1 MRGSRS
7 TIPAVLA
14 CLAVATTSV
23 LSVRVDP
30 VDAAPTGPDL
40 TWMTVV
46 NNLDTMP
53 GSDSTFNSYNQP
65 SVNEA
70 GLVVFRARA
79 KGGMGA
85 ETGDLAPGIAAMG
98 PGMGPPHGIY
108 LADLGADGEI
118 LRVVDRTMLAPAPNN
133 QDATFIEYPAF
144 PRIDGDSGTFAFRG
158 NTQPVWQTGEDD
170 DDLAGTTG
178 IFADVGELVTAASK
192 LGALSGPDGVPGFS
206 VYAVPGLAVPT
217 SFEVFPGTPSPLER
231 AVFFKANYTEDG
243 VPRTGVF
250 ARDLEAKALGGGSA
264 VRAIAMSG
272 RTTIPG
278 SQVAFGS
285 LAAPSAAGDLVVF
298 VGYDDEASPTLGGI
312 FVTGAG
318 STSNIVT
325 LVGIG
330 DAVPDGRGKPTSDR
344 FARFGEGLS
353 FDGRYVAF
361 WGAWG
366 EDARTVEVV
375 CPTEGNKARQAYCIA
390 QAPDPVPPGIY
401 EQTVPVHQGVFVH
414 DLKVGRTYLA
424 ARTGEAF
431 LDFVYWGFTGK
442 VEGSPEGDD
451 GEPARW
457 RSSSYVAVSGERDAF
472 AVAFKAMTPEDAHG
486 IYLATGP
493 RGATDEF
500 EVMVETGMPGEIL
513 DAQDAPE
520 GSLVTEV
527 GIERDGFR
535 GRWLVVNAK
544 MLVPDE
550 GEESG
555 MAGIYATVVRRP

>member
-7 TIPAVLA
+7 TIPAILV
-14 CLAVATTSV
+14 CLAVASTSL
-23 LSVRVDP
+23 LSVRADP
-30 VDAAPTGPDL
+30 VDAAPPGPDP
-40 TWMTVV
+40 TWLTVV

-53 GSDSTFNSYNQP
+53 GSSSRFNSYNQP
-65 SVNEA
+65 SVSEA

-85 ETGDLAPGIAAMG
+85 ETGDLVPGMAAMS
-98 PGMGPPHGIY
+98 PGMEPPHGIY

-118 LRVVDRTMLAPAPNN
+118 VRVVDRTTLVPAPNN
-133 QDATFIEYPAF
+133 QGATFIEYPAF
-144 PRIDGDSGTFAFRG
+144 PRIDADTDTFAFRG
-158 NTQPVWQTGEDD
+158 NSQPVWKVGEDD
-170 DDLAGTTG
+170 DDIAGTTG
-178 IFADVGELVTAASK
+178 IFADLGELVTAASK

-243 VPRTGVF
+243 LPRTGVF
-250 ARDLEAKALGGGSA
+250 ARDLEAVEQGGEA
-264 VRAIAMSG
+264 PVRAIATSG
-272 RTTIPG
+272 HTTIPG
-278 SQVAFGS
+278 SDALFGS

-312 FVTGAG
+312 FVTSARG
-318 STSNIVT
+318 SSSITA

-344 FARFGEGLS
+344 FARFGEALS

-366 EDARTVEVV
+366 EATRTVQVV
-375 CPTEGNKARQAYCIA
+375 CPTEGNKARQQYCIDGS
-390 QAPDPVPPGIY
+390 PDPDQPGIY
-401 EQTVPVHQGVFVH
+401 PQTVPVHQGVFVH
-414 DLKVGRTYLA
+414 DLKVGKTYLA
-424 ARTGEAF
+424 ARTGETF

-472 AVAFKAMTPEDAHG
+472 AVALKAMTPAGIHG

-493 RGATDEF
+493 RGATDAPM
-500 EVMVETGMPGEIL
+500 VMIETGMPGEIL
-513 DAQDAPE
+513 DAEDAPE
-520 GSLVTEV
+520 GSIVTEV

-544 MLVPDE
+544 MLVPGA
-550 GEESG
+550 GEEAG
-555 MAGIYATVVRRP
+555 MAGIYATEVRRP